1 MISIRDATIKD
12 MFERSLSTG
21 QIAAMLSRAGVN
33 WDQVTDA
40 ALLDGGSFNSVYR
53 VALTDGSK
61 LILKAAP
68 PAEMPALRHE
78 HGLLRSET
86 LFYTLAAGRGVAG
99 VPTMVYDGGEFFL
112 LMTELPGQPWPEVED
127 RLTDSQRQR
136 LRADVGRLVA
146 GLHTITGTSF
156 GYPSHA
162 LGPLAATWRAAFGG
176 MLDAVLADVESFGA
190 TLPVSPAAIRELT
203 AGCADAL
210 DEVTTPVLVHFDLW
224 DGNILVDSSGGTPR
238 IGGLIDAE
246 RAFWG
251 DPLADFVSLAM
262 FSDIRQDQAFL
273 DGYRRAGG
281 PVLLDASSEVRL
293 ALYRSYIYLLLLAE
307 ITPRT
312 FTPAERQEREATV
325 VPALA
330 TELGILRDRLA

>member
-1 MISIRDATIKD
+1 MED
-12 MFERSLSTG
+12 MFQRSLRNG
-21 QIAAMLSRAGVN
+21 QIAAMLSSAGIS

-40 ALLDGGSFNSVYR
+40 ALLDGGTFNSVYR

-68 PAEMPALRHE
+68 PPEMPVLRHE
-78 HGLLRSET
+78 HGLLSTET
-86 LFYTLAAGRGVAG
+86 LLYTLAAGRRIAG
-99 VPTMVYDGGEFFL
+99 VPAVVHDGDEFF
-112 LMTELPGQPWPEVED
+112 LMTELPGQPWPLVKD
-127 RLTDSQRQR
+127 RLSDGQRRR
-136 LRADVGRLVA
+136 LRRDVGRLVA

-162 LGPLAATWRAAFGG
+162 LGPLAPTWRAAFCN
-176 MLDAVLADVESFGA
+176 MLDAVLADAESFGA
-190 TLPVSPAAIRELT
+190 TLPHSPGTIRDLSAAH
-203 AGCADAL
+203 ADAL

-224 DGNILVDSSGGTPR
+224 DGNILVDSSGETPR

-251 DPLADFVSLAM
+251 DPLADFVSLALL
-262 FSDIRQDQAFL
+262 SDIRQDGAFL
-273 DGYRRAGG
+273 DGYRQAGG
-281 PVLLDASSEVRL
+281 PVVLDASSEVRL
-293 ALYRSYIYLLLLAE
+293 ALYRSYLYLIMLAE

-312 FTPAERQEREATV
+312 FTPVERRRREATV

-330 TELGILRDRLA
+330 TELDILRDRLA

>member
-1 MISIRDATIKD
+1 
-12 MFERSLSTG
+12 MFERSLSTD
-21 QIAAMLSRAGVN
+21 QIAAMLSRAGIN

-68 PAEMPALRHE
+68 PAEMPVLRHE

-86 LFYTLAAGRGVAG
+86 LLYTLAAGRRVAG

-112 LMTELPGQPWPEVED
+112 LMTELPGQPWPVVED
-127 RLTDSQRQR
+127 RLSDSQRQR
-136 LRADVGRLVA
+136 LRGDVGRLVA

-162 LGPLAATWRAAFGG
+162 LGPLASTWRAAFGG

-190 TLPVSPAAIRELT
+190 TLPVPPGTIRELT
-203 AGCADAL
+203 AANADAL
-210 DEVTTPVLVHFDLW
+210 EEVTTPVLVHFDLW
-224 DGNILVDSSGGTPR
+224 DGNILVDSSSGTPR

-273 DGYRRAGG
+273 DGYRQARG
-281 PVLLDASSEVRL
+281 PVVLDASSEVRL

-312 FTPAERQEREATV
+312 FTPAERQCREATV
-325 VPALA
+325 IPALA
-330 TELGILRDRLA
+330 TELDVLRDRLA

>member
-1 MISIRDATIKD
+1 MAD
-12 MFERSLSTG
+12 MFQRALRTG
-21 QIAAMLSRAGVN
+21 QIAAMLSRAGIH

-40 ALLDGGSFNSVYR
+40 ALLDGGTFNSVYR

-68 PAEMPALRHE
+68 PPEMPVLRHE
-78 HGLLRSET
+78 HGLLHSEA
-86 LFYTLAAGRGVAG
+86 LLYALAAGRRVAG
-99 VPTMVYDGGEFFL
+99 VPTVVHDGGEFL
-112 LMTELPGQPWPEVED
+112 LMTELPGQPWPEAED
-127 RLTDSQRQR
+127 RLSDGQRQR

-176 MLDAVLADVESFGA
+176 MLDAVLADAESFGA
-190 TLPVSPAAIRELT
+190 GLPHPPGMIRDLT
-203 AGCADAL
+203 AAHADAL

-224 DGNILVDSSGGTPR
+224 DGNILVDSGNGTPR

-251 DPLADFVSLAM
+251 DPLADFVSLALL
-262 FSDIRQDQAFL
+262 SDIRKDRAFL
-273 DGYRRAGG
+273 DGYRQAGG
-281 PVLLDASSEVRL
+281 PVVLDDSSEVRL
-293 ALYRSYIYLLLLAE
+293 ALYRSYLYLIMLTE
-307 ITPRT
+307 IAPRT
-312 FTPAERQEREATV
+312 FTPAERQRREAMV
-325 VPALA
+325 IPAL
-330 TELGILRDRLA
+330 TSELNILLDRRP

>member
-1 MISIRDATIKD
+1 MKL
-12 MFERSLSTG
+12 MFERSLSTD
-21 QIAAMLSRAGVN
+21 QIAAMLSRAGIN

-40 ALLDGGSFNSVYR
+40 ALLDGGSFNSVYS

-68 PAEMPALRHE
+68 PAEMPVLRHE

-86 LFYTLAAGRGVAG
+86 LLYTLAAGRHVVG
-99 VPTMVYDGGEFFL
+99 VPTMLHDGGEFFL
-112 LMTELPGQPWPEVED
+112 LMTELPGQPWPVVED
-127 RLTDSQRQR
+127 RLSNSQRQR
-136 LRADVGRLVA
+136 LRRDVGRLVA

-162 LGPLAATWRAAFGG
+162 LGPLAATWRDAFGG
-176 MLDAVLADVESFGA
+176 MLDAALADVESFEA
-190 TLPVSPAAIRELT
+190 TLPVPPGTIRELT
-203 AGCADAL
+203 AANADAL
-210 DEVTTPVLVHFDLW
+210 NEVTTPVLVHFDLW
-224 DGNILVDSSGGTPR
+224 DGNILVDSSSGTPR

-273 DGYRRAGG
+273 DGYRQAGG

-293 ALYRSYIYLLLLAE
+293 ALYRSYIYLILLAE

-312 FTPAERQEREATV
+312 FTPAERQHREATV
-325 VPALA
+325 IPALS
-330 TELGILRDRLA
+330 TELDILRDRLT